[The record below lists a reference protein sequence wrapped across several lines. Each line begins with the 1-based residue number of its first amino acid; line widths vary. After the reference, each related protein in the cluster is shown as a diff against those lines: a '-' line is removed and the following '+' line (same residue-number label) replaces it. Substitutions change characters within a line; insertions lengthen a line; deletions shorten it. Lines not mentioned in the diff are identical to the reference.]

1 LIKEVQ
7 KLIKTRET
15 EEREKEDLVKQYTLV
30 LSQNESLA
38 H

>member
-7 KLIKTRET
+7 KLIKTREA

-30 LSQNESLA
+30 LSQNVSLA